1 LVRIRRALG
10 HFYVNSLLREYHNE
24 KAKRELTFGYEARQW
39 EDSMRILIYSAAVA
53 ATLTT
58 VSLTLPAQAARNRT
72 HFHTHPYWQGEPT
85 DRLPIW
91 RYGYYQ
97 GNDPDQFIRS
107 QMMRD
112 PVYGP
117 LR

>member
-1 LVRIRRALG
+1 MEV
-10 HFYVNSLLREYHNE
+10 
-24 KAKRELTFGYEARQW
+24 
-39 EDSMRILIYSAAVA
+39 SMRFLMYPAAAVA
-53 ATLTT
+53 MTT
-58 VSLTLPAQAARNRT
+58 VFLSLQAQAAHHRNQSYGYRGIGT
-72 HFHTHPYWQGEPT
+72 GSGGFGTGPYWQGEPT

-91 RYGYYQ
+91 RHGYYQ

-117 LR
+117 WR

>member
-1 LVRIRRALG
+1 
-10 HFYVNSLLREYHNE
+10 VNSLLREYHNE
-24 KAKRELTFGYEARQW
+24 KPKRELSFGYEAHQR
-39 EDSMRILIYSAAVA
+39 EDSMRILMCSAAA
-53 ATLTT
+53 AAMLTT
-58 VSLTLPAQAARNRT
+58 VLLTLPAHAVHNRT

-117 LR
+117 LH

>member
-1 LVRIRRALG
+1 MEVL
-10 HFYVNSLLREYHNE
+10 
-24 KAKRELTFGYEARQW
+24 
-39 EDSMRILIYSAAVA
+39 MRFLMYPAAAVA
-53 ATLTT
+53 MTT
-58 VSLTLPAQAARNRT
+58 VFLSLPAQAAHHRNQSYAYRGIGT
-72 HFHTHPYWQGEPT
+72 GSGGFGTRPYWQGEPT

-117 LR
+117 WR

>member
-1 LVRIRRALG
+1 
-10 HFYVNSLLREYHNE
+10 VNSLLREYHDG
-24 KAKRELTFGYEARQW
+24 KAKRELSFGYEAHQW
-39 EDSMRILIYSAAVA
+39 EDSMRILICSAAAA

-58 VSLTLPAQAARNRT
+58 ILLTLPAQAAHNRI

-97 GNDPDQFIRS
+97 GNDPDPFIRS

-117 LR
+117 LH

>member
-1 LVRIRRALG
+1 
-10 HFYVNSLLREYHNE
+10 
-24 KAKRELTFGYEARQW
+24 
-39 EDSMRILIYSAAVA
+39 MRFFLIYPAAAVTLA
-53 ATLTT
+53 AAFLT
-58 VSLTLPAQAARNRT
+58 VPARATHYRT
-72 HFHTHPYWQGEPT
+72 HFYAHHGKSGTGSDGFGTRPYWQGEPT

-117 LR
+117 WR

>member
-1 LVRIRRALG
+1 MKSNLKVMLPTLG
-10 HFYVNSLLREYHNE
+10 
-24 KAKRELTFGYEARQW
+24 
-39 EDSMRILIYSAAVA
+39 VA
-53 ATLTT
+53 ALLVSPAMATSASRHHNTIYHYTAPARGYLPGGPYGYTPPNQPTT
-58 VSLTLPAQAARNRT
+58 G
-72 HFHTHPYWQGEPT
+72 PYWQGEPT

-117 LR
+117 WR

>member
-1 LVRIRRALG
+1 
-10 HFYVNSLLREYHNE
+10 
-24 KAKRELTFGYEARQW
+24 
-39 EDSMRILIYSAAVA
+39 MRLLIYPAAAVTL
-53 ATLTT
+53 ATAFLTI
-58 VSLTLPAQAARNRT
+58 PARATHYRT
-72 HFHTHPYWQGEPT
+72 HFYAHHGRLGTGSDGFGTRPYWQGEPT

-112 PVYGP
+112 PVYAP
-117 LR
+117 WR

>member
-1 LVRIRRALG
+1 
-10 HFYVNSLLREYHNE
+10 
-24 KAKRELTFGYEARQW
+24 
-39 EDSMRILIYSAAVA
+39 MRILIYPAAAA
-53 ATLTT
+53 ATLASAF
-58 VSLTLPAQAARNRT
+58 VTLPAQAAHYRT
-72 HFHTHPYWQGEPT
+72 HFYAYDGRSGGFGTRPYWQGEPT

-117 LR
+117 WR